1 MLADHIVMSSGCV
14 CTAIKPGST
23 SVYMCK
29 THFPQQQ
36 GHGMKGKVRE
46 NAINFTERSDPG
58 QENYRKQYQ
67 RSLSLYHLFLP
78 LSNLNVLYMHQ
89 WVLGVFIKACLQ
101 VHDTL

>member
-67 RSLSLYHLFLP
+67 RSLSLSS
-78 LSNLNVLYMHQ
+78 LSPSLKFKCALYASMGIRCFYK
-89 WVLGVFIKACLQ
+89 GVF
-101 VHDTL
+101 TST